1 MAWNRTREDD
11 IRPAG
16 APEPPYAMPTTA
28 TATGAATAAAP
39 RMSYTPG
46 SNGTAVLGRSVS
58 VKGQIISE
66 EDLVIDGDV
75 EGTVEVRDHRLTL
88 GPNGKLRASSVKA
101 REIVIQGSLNGNV
114 EAKDKVYIRKDATL
128 VGDITTAGIVIED
141 GAYFKGGIDIT
152 RNRETN

>member
-1 MAWNRTREDD
+1 M
-11 IRPAG
+11 RPVIT
-16 APEPPYAMPTTA
+16 PEPPYAGMPTTTTSA
-28 TATGAATAAAP
+28 GAGAAAATAP
-39 RMSYTPG
+39 RMAYS

-152 RNRETN
+152 RNRETP

>member
-1 MAWNRTREDD
+1 MAWNRTREEEM
-11 IRPAG
+11 RHPASPDPQFG
-16 APEPPYAMPTTA
+16 GSSVPAPAP
-28 TATGAATAAAP
+28 AAP
-39 RMSYTPG
+39 RMSYT

-75 EGTVEVRDHRLTL
+75 EGTVEVREHRLTL

-101 REIVIQGSLNGNV
+101 KEIVIQGSLNGNV
-114 EAKDKVYIRKDATL
+114 EAKDKVYIRKDASL
-128 VGDITTAGIVIED
+128 VGDIQTAGIVIED

-152 RNRETN
+152 RNGRENGA

>member
-1 MAWNRTREDD
+1 MN
-11 IRPAG
+11 
-16 APEPPYAMPTTA
+16 YA
-28 TATGAATAAAP
+28 
-39 RMSYTPG
+39 
-46 SNGTAVLGRSVS
+46 SNGTAVLGRSVT

-101 REIVIQGSLNGNV
+101 KEIVIQGSLNGNV

-128 VGDITTAGIVIED
+128 VGDIQTAGIVIED

-152 RNRETN
+152 RNGRDNT